1 MRKVIAIGALA
12 SVMAHVPA
20 YAQDANSLLS
30 NVDFSFS
37 GYGTAGT
44 AVTSTDSAVY
54 IRGNESSGATT
65 SFAENVDSNLGVQA
79 TARFNSWLAATVQ
92 GEATRDALTGTVP
105 WAYIKI
111 DPIDNLSFK
120 LGRIEMPIFAISDS
134 LDVGYA
140 NVWLRPPQEVYALSN
155 LKELN
160 GGEFSY
166 SLPVGG
172 THLTLT
178 GYAGDTVIWTQR
190 YGQMTG
196 NDTRGGELKWDTQWV
211 TLRAGWAQSHVD
223 GNIVIENI
231 PVGPIPSPLGPVT
244 AYVPYNYYVEDVY
257 SFEGFGALVDHDNI
271 IAQAEWVKRYS
282 HNYPGTVNAT
292 GWYVLAGYRF
302 GTLAPYVSY
311 ARSAKDHGD
320 GYTAAGTLSDDQNT
334 AAIGVR
340 WDAFK
345 SADIKFQVE
354 HVNPEGTGGVSF
366 AFINSPLGLLPAT
379 PSGSVNVFSLTV
391 DFIF

>member
-1 MRKVIAIGALA
+1 MRKVIAVGALVSA
-12 SVMAHVPA
+12 LAQVPTHA
-20 YAQDANSLLS
+20 ADLGSLLT
-30 NVDFSFS
+30 NVDFSLT

-44 AVTSTDSAVY
+44 VVTSTDSAVF
-54 IRGNESSGATT
+54 IRGNEASGATK

-79 TARFNSWLAATVQ
+79 TARFNSWLAMTVQ
-92 GEATRDALTGTVP
+92 AEDSRDALTGVVP
-105 WAYIKI
+105 WAYVKL
-111 DPIDNLSFK
+111 DPLDNLSFK
-120 LGRIEMPIFAISDS
+120 LGRVEMPIFAISDS

-160 GGEFSY
+160 GVEFSY
-166 SLPVGG
+166 SLPLAG

-190 YGQMTG
+190 YGQMNG
-196 NDTRGGELKWDTQWV
+196 NDTRGGELKWDTEWV
-211 TLRAGWAQSHVD
+211 TLRAGWAQAHVD
-223 GNIVIENI
+223 GNILIENI
-231 PVGPIPSPLGPVT
+231 PVGPIPTPLGPVT

-257 SFEGFGALVDHDNI
+257 SFEGVGALVDHDNI

-282 HNYPGTVNAT
+282 RNYPGTVNAT

-302 GTLAPYVSY
+302 GAVAPYVSY
-311 ARSAKDHGD
+311 ARTDKYHGAD
-320 GYTAAGTLSDDQNT
+320 YTAAGTLSDDQSTT
-334 AAIGVR
+334 AVGVR

-345 SADIKFQVE
+345 SADIKLQAE
-354 HVNPEGTGGVSF
+354 HVNPQGSSGVSF
-366 AFINSPLGLLPAT
+366 AEVSSPLGLTPAT
-379 PSGSVNVFSLTV
+379 PSGSVNVFSVTV